1 MSGLRREPGTPPS
14 ADAAQWRAKGNDA
27 LAKGLLPEAA
37 ACYRRAVQT
46 DPSDAAA
53 RVNLGYAL
61 LEQGMPAEA
70 AVALEPAVTLAH
82 ELPGLAADA
91 HFLLGRALQ
100 AQGRYAAAVDSYRA
114 ALAARPAFNEALQ
127 ELAPL
132 LIEEGRA
139 QEALACLDRLMQA
152 QGRAPDALAN
162 YSAALL
168 RLDRPEEALRHAEE
182 ALRAQPGHR
191 ASLHNKSWALLE
203 LLRLEE
209 AQQLLLEATRLYP
222 EDPDLRWNLA
232 LAHLLLGELVPGWEA
247 HEARWAARGFVASTH
262 VAPLTDRPR
271 WTGAEALEGRSIL
284 LHAEQGLGD
293 TIQFLRYVPLVAS
306 RAKQVLLH
314 VPPAVAPLLGKLPA
328 NCRVLAGNEAVARP
342 DLQCPLLSLPRA
354 FRTALAEVP
363 ANVPYLHADAAR
375 AAAWADRLPGTGKLR
390 VGIAW
395 SGNPR
400 HRNDRN
406 RSIPLETFRAVAA
419 DAVQFVALQP
429 DVRAADRN
437 ALAGWSGLFDA
448 GPQLADFAETA
459 ALLSVLDLVVSVDT
473 SVAHLAGALGR
484 PVWILL
490 PYFPDWRWLLERE
503 DSPWYP
509 TARLFRQPSRGDW
522 SAVLQRVRGQLRT
535 LRPL

>member
-1 MSGLRREPGTPPS
+1 MFGRRREPGTPPS
-14 ADAAQWRAKGNDA
+14 PGAAEWRAKGNDA
-27 LAKGLLPEAA
+27 VAKGLLPEAA
-37 ACYRRAVQT
+37 ECYRRAVQT
-46 DPSDAAA
+46 DPSDPAA

-61 LEQGMPAEA
+61 LEQGMPVEA
-70 AVALEPAVTLAH
+70 AAALEPAVTLAH
-82 ELPGLAADA
+82 ELPELAADA

-100 AQGRYAAAVDSYRA
+100 AQGRRAAAVDSYRA
-114 ALAARPAFNEALQ
+114 ALAVRPAFNEALQ

-132 LIEEGRA
+132 LVDEGRA

-182 ALRAQPGHR
+182 ALRLQPAHR

-209 AQQLLLEATRLYP
+209 ARHLLLEATRLYP
-222 EDPDLRWNLA
+222 DDPDLRWNLA
-232 LAHLLLGELVPGWEA
+232 LAHLLLGDLVPGWEA
-247 HEARWAARGFVASTH
+247 HEARWGARGFVASTH
-262 VAPLTDRPR
+262 VAPVADCPR
-271 WTGAEALEGRSIL
+271 WTGAEPLEGRSIL
-284 LHAEQGLGD
+284 LNAEQGLGD

-306 RAKQVLLH
+306 RARQVLLH
-314 VPPAVAPLLGKLPA
+314 VQPAIASLLGKLPA
-328 NCRVLAGNEAVARP
+328 NCRVLAAGESFARP

-354 FRTALAEVP
+354 FRTALTDVP
-363 ANVPYLHADAAR
+363 ASVPYLQADAER
-375 AAAWADRLPGTGKLR
+375 AAAWRDRLPAAGKLR

-419 DAVQFVALQP
+419 DGVQFVALQP
-429 DVRAADRN
+429 EVRASDAE
-437 ALAGWSGLFDA
+437 ALAGWPGLFDA
-448 GPQLADFAETA
+448 GPRLVDFAETA
-459 ALLSVLDLVVSVDT
+459 ALLTALDLVVTVDT

-490 PYFPDWRWLLERE
+490 PYVPDWRWLLERE

-522 SAVLQRVRGQLRT
+522 STVLQRVRAELQR
-535 LRPL
+535 RA